1 MLKIDNISVCLKENN
16 KEILNNINISI
27 NDNTTHVL
35 MGPNGAGKSSLVK
48 AIMHHPSYQ
57 IQDGKV
63 YYNDID
69 ITNEDTSFIAK
80 NGIYYI
86 SQTPVSIEGITN
98 MEMIR
103 TSLLDKGIKQ
113 DIFSFKKECTKI
125 CEKLKLPKSF
135 LNRYI
140 NEGMSGGERKKNEL
154 FGMWLL
160 KPSLVILDEV
170 DSGLDVDAL
179 KLVGESLKEYQKET
193 GASILLITHQEK
205 LINMFD
211 NVLVHVI
218 ANNTVIENGDKLLA
232 TDIINNG
239 FLKYDVTN
247 EVSSE
252 IDGE

>member
-69 ITNEDTSFIAK
+69 ITNADTSNIAK

-211 NVLVHVI
+211 NVSVHVI

>member
-27 NDNTTHVL
+27 DDNTTHVL

-57 IQDGKV
+57 IQDGKI

-113 DIFSFKKECTKI
+113 DIFSFKKECTRI

-160 KPSLVILDEV
+160 RPSLVILDEV

-193 GASILLITHQEK
+193 KASILLITHQEK

-252 IDGE
+252 TDGE

>member
-27 NDNTTHVL
+27 DDNTTHVL

-160 KPSLVILDEV
+160 RPSLVILDEV

-193 GASILLITHQEK
+193 KASILLITHQEK

-252 IDGE
+252 TDGE